1 MEIRYNVTGSERKR
15 LVQTIAQTLE
25 VKAKYLGMPSMA
37 YEIDTYT
44 VDRDG
49 TLSFSDRND
58 TEEVERL
65 IEAIAATGFECEPHE
80 GFNDESTDAAE
91 DGGTG
96 LTVEIPFD
104 KVNVGNLTR
113 LLEAKGGLIRKA
125 LGVDDVRIEMKED
138 RVSFPWFTEL
148 PSPDEI
154 KAYTHFIAA
163 LCEMSRN
170 ATRVTAKEKE
180 VDNEKYAF
188 RCFLLR
194 LGFIGEEY
202 KTERKILLKNL
213 SGSSAFRNGAKK
225 EYAPGLDPVPTP
237 ENTVPFDVEEAKRRL
252 QDPAVQAEVRAI
264 INGEGGDAE

>member
-1 MEIRYNVTGSERKR
+1 
-15 LVQTIAQTLE
+15 
-25 VKAKYLGMPSMA
+25 
-37 YEIDTYT
+37 
-44 VDRDG
+44 
-49 TLSFSDRND
+49 
-58 TEEVERL
+58 
-65 IEAIAATGFECEPHE
+65 
-80 GFNDESTDAAE
+80 
-91 DGGTG
+91 
-96 LTVEIPFD
+96 
-104 KVNVGNLTR
+104 
-113 LLEAKGGLIRKA
+113 
-125 LGVDDVRIEMKED
+125 
-138 RVSFPWFTEL
+138 
-148 PSPDEI
+148 
-154 KAYTHFIAA
+154 
-163 LCEMSRN
+163 MSRN

-264 INGEGGDAE
+264 INGEGGDVE

>member
-15 LVQTIAQTLE
+15 LVRTIAQTLE

-65 IEAIAATGFECEPHE
+65 IGAIASAGFECEPHE

-170 ATRVTAKEKE
+170 AFSGSALSARSTKRSGKSCLR
-180 VDNEKYAF
+180 AF
-188 RCFLLR
+188 PVLR
-194 LGFIGEEY
+194 LSRAARKKNTRPALTQSPRRRTRYRSTSKRQNGDCRIPPCRRRS
-202 KTERKILLKNL
+202 ER
-213 SGSSAFRNGAKK
+213 S
-225 EYAPGLDPVPTP
+225 
-237 ENTVPFDVEEAKRRL
+237 
-252 QDPAVQAEVRAI
+252 
-264 INGEGGDAE
+264 